1 MLNRKRLRNAPRR
14 GGHYKENG
22 LTSVDIRAHMEGT
35 ALMVLYAM
43 RPHAI
48 GTAARGILWNTAV
61 KRHWVRAMLEEQIAA
76 KRVRR
81 ILSGIF
87 RSDNLRSILDLEK
100 IRGE

>member
-1 MLNRKRLRNAPRR
+1 MLNRKRLRGVSRR
-14 GGHYKENG
+14 GGHYRENG
-22 LTSVDIRAHMEGT
+22 LTAVDVKAHMEGT
-35 ALMVLYAM
+35 ALMALYTM

-61 KRHWVRAMLEEQIAA
+61 KRHWVRAMLEEQIAG